1 MSSIKI
7 FISNTIIGS
16 FRVAPDNVSYH
27 GNPAE
32 TDTVK
37 EFVRDLKKLDDEAER
52 SQPMSYADCKKVCLT
67 LK

>member
-1 MSSIKI
+1 VFLMHPIY
-7 FISNTIIGS
+7 T
-16 FRVAPDNVSYH
+16 
-27 GNPAE
+27 E

-52 SQPMSYADCKKVCLT
+52 SQPMSYADCKKECLT